1 MTHVFCKVVIQCL
14 YATLQ
19 AHMLRVYFAAEAGT
33 ASRYFHLHDTA
44 RCYMTFLGPETEHT
58 GHGGAAPWFCLPISS
73 MPAQQLVLPFL
84 PEQQGHL
91 VVEQRTMEAH
101 LRDCSAGVEVPLLS

>member
-1 MTHVFCKVVIQCL
+1 
-14 YATLQ
+14 
-19 AHMLRVYFAAEAGT
+19 
-33 ASRYFHLHDTA
+33 
-44 RCYMTFLGPETEHT
+44 
-58 GHGGAAPWFCLPISS
+58 

-101 LRDCSAGVEVPLLS
+101 LKDCSAGVKVPLLS